1 MVIALLALIVLGPQR
16 LPDAARQIGSFMG
29 EIRKLSS
36 GFQKE
41 LRTAFDEE
49 TEQAA
54 RAKGAA
60 AVASPT
66 QVDDAAA
73 STPTIG
79 ALTPTDAPM
88 PPATPAATAPSPRR
102 RGQPLTAASAA
113 PAAATPGTQPASRK
127 PTAAK
132 KGAAKKA
139 APARKAAPAE
149 KTAKK
154 AAKKAAP
161 AGKSAKKAA
170 KRASP

>member
-1 MVIALLALIVLGPQR
+1 VFNLGAGEMMVIALLALIVLGPQR

-88 PPATPAATAPSPRR
+88 PPAVPPTTPPRR
-102 RGQPLTAASAA
+102 RREPLTATKAA
-113 PAAATPGTQPASRK
+113 PARKAAPAGK
-127 PTAAK
+127 AAPV
-132 KGAAKKA
+132 KKA
-139 APARKAAPAE
+139 APARKAAPA
-149 KTAKK
+149 
-154 AAKKAAP
+154 
-161 AGKSAKKAA
+161 KKAA